1 LNENISNFSRINKM
15 NEIML
20 DCMLSSTYNE
30 NNTNDNQII
39 TEDNIILTYKKNLV
53 NYLYLND
60 VLEKAQITN
69 NENIKTASLV
79 FLLNSLILKIE
90 NNKKDDFINIE
101 NELNNIAEQQL
112 NILKSHIKNVF
123 DLKIKEKQN
132 SIIND
137 EKKKAIMTMLYYKK
151 KLIWKL
157 I

>member
-1 LNENISNFSRINKM
+1 
-15 NEIML
+15 ML

-39 TEDNIILTYKKNLV
+39 TEDSIILTYKKNLV

-112 NILKSHIKNVF
+112 NILKSHIKNLF

-137 EKKKAIMTMLYYKK
+137 
-151 KLIWKL
+151 
-157 I
+157 